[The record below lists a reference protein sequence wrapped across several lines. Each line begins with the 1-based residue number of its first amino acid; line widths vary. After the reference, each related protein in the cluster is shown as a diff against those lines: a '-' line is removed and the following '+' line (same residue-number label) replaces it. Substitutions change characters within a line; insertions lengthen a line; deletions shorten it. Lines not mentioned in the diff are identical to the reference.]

1 MPRVAAS
8 KPRWAQPG
16 RLTPV
21 IVLNDEDLLLGTPK
35 MGAVPQRI
43 LKTPITSLTGEQAQR
58 SAALDFFF

>member
-1 MPRVAAS
+1 
-8 KPRWAQPG
+8 
-16 RLTPV
+16 
-21 IVLNDEDLLLGTPK
+21 VLNDEDLLLGTPK